1 MAKILVVDD
10 EQNIRNIIKEYLE
23 FEGFEYS
30 EAENGIEAL
39 SKISKEKFDLV
50 LLDIMMPKVDGIK
63 VLKEIRSEGDTPVIL
78 LTARAEEYDKLFG
91 FELGAD
97 DYIVKPFSPKEVM
110 ARIKAILSRSAGKSA
125 KDTRAEIIEI
135 GGIKINVDARDIFID
150 GEKAQLTPKEFDLLI
165 YLVRNKNI
173 VLNREKLLSE
183 VWGYDFFG
191 DDRTVDT
198 HIKML
203 RNSLGAYRD
212 YIKTVWGVGY
222 KFED

>member
-1 MAKILVVDD
+1 VAKILVVDD

-63 VLKEIRSEGDTPVIL
+63 VLKEIRSEGDIPVIL

-150 GEKAQLTPKEFDLLI
+150 GTKAQLTPKEFDLLI